1 MLESPLSVL
10 LTMICCVNLQL
21 HDIQLT
27 QAKPMLYITTQEGQ

>member
-1 MLESPLSVL
+1 
-10 LTMICCVNLQL
+10 MICCVNLQL